1 LAEIKTFIDFIIV
14 FIIDVD
20 SVRECW
26 YLELHWMVRN
36 SYSKFKMAI
45 AINFVD

>member
-14 FIIDVD
+14 VIIDVD

-26 YLELHWMVRN
+26 YL
-36 SYSKFKMAI
+36 
-45 AINFVD
+45 